1 MKEVAS
7 IKRKRICKFLRCKRI
22 LSIYNPEIYCY
33 VHQREADNEK
43 SIPISSF
50 SVR

>member
-7 IKRKRICKFLRCKRI
+7 IKRKRICKFLHCKCV
-22 LSIYNPEIYCY
+22 LSIYNQEIYCY
-33 VHQREADNEK
+33 AHQREADSK
-43 SIPISSF
+43 KPHPLSSI